1 VRRLNAAVGAAE
13 GKVALDADDF
23 LGETPVWSV
32 AEQALYWVNCEEPPL
47 LRRWHPASGATRSW
61 PMPERIGGF
70 VLRAKGGPVVTIA
83 SGVFDLDVDS
93 GALTLRAKSPVD
105 PAVRLHESGCDR
117 SGRLWVGGFDGRLD
131 FDNRDWRGAAL
142 CRLEGN
148 HLVPVVSDMGLTNAL
163 AFSPDG
169 QTIYFCDST
178 ERVVRQADLDQAS
191 GALSNIRVF
200 IELAEGDFIDGAA
213 VDAEGGYWGAMV
225 LSGELRRYRPDGT
238 VDRSI
243 KLPFSNP
250 TKPVFGGAD
259 LRTLYIT
266 SAKLDFPGIQPF
278 GDNGTLYE
286 VRPGIAG
293 LPEPMFDE
301 SL

>member
-1 VRRLNAAVGAAE
+1 LTAVVDTAE
-13 GKVALDADDF
+13 GRVALDADDH

-47 LRRWHPASGATRSW
+47 LRRWHPATGETKSW

-70 VLRAKGGPVVTIA
+70 VLRAKGGPAVTIA
-83 SGVFDLDVDS
+83 SGVYDLDIDS

-117 SGRLWVGGFDGRLD
+117 SGRLWVGGYDGRLNYE
-131 FDNRDWRGAAL
+131 NRDARGAAL
-142 CRLEGN
+142 CRLERN
-148 HLVPVVSDMGLTNAL
+148 RLVPVVTDMGLTNSL

-169 QTIYFCDST
+169 RTIYFSDST
-178 ERVVRQADLDQAS
+178 ERVVRQADLDPAT
-191 GALSNIRVF
+191 GALSNLRPF
-200 IELAEGDFIDGAA
+200 IELGDGDYIDGAA
-213 VDAEGGYWGAMV
+213 VDIEGGYWGAMV
-225 LSGELRRYRPDGT
+225 MGGEVRRHRPDGT

-243 KLPFSNP
+243 KLPFSEP
-250 TKPVFGGAD
+250 TKPAFGGPD

-266 SAKLDFPGIQPF
+266 SAKLDIPGHTPT
-278 GDNGTLYE
+278 GDNGTLYA

-301 SL
+301 TL